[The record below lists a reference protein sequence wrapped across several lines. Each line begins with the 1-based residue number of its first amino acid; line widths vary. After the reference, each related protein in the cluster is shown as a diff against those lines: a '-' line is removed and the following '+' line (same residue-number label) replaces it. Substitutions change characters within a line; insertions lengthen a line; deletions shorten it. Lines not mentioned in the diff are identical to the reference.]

1 MPLSRTAR
9 QQRGRTGR
17 TQPTSYNGV
26 DAYGTLKAG
35 EHEFKARLIEYA
47 EHQFAAFDATNP
59 QEPLLFN
66 VESYT
71 VKGRLLT
78 AQVAEGDDIK
88 FQKAGC
94 GCETPHNLRGSRG
107 RLMEA
112 APAFQTAEPE

>member
-1 MPLSRTAR
+1 MPSRTAR
-9 QQRGRTGR
+9 QQRRRTGR
-17 TQPTSYNGV
+17 TQPTSYNGI

-47 EHQFAAFDATNP
+47 ENTFAAFNAQDP
-59 QEPLLFN
+59 QDPLLFT
-66 VESYT
+66 VEAYT
-71 VKGRLLT
+71 VKGRMLT
-78 AQVAEGDDIK
+78 AQVAEGEPIR

-112 APAFQTAEPE
+112 APAFQTELAP